1 MQRSWRG
8 NLIAAFAAQGAALG
22 VSLLTSLVVP
32 RLLGEVEAFAY
43 WQLFVFYSNYVSL
56 AQLGLVDGLYLR
68 LGGRGLEGLEAGRL
82 HGQYRLY
89 LAFQLLAG
97 LLLAGW
103 QAFQPDAGR
112 RFVWFATAAYLVLY
126 NASRFLGY
134 LFLAA
139 GHTRVFSA
147 SSLLDRGVMLGCV
160 CLLLAGQ
167 VRDWRLFVLAVP
179 LAMGVSLVWLAYRSR
194 FLLAAAPQSGAARAC
209 LADIRRGLPVTAA
222 TLAGALVTG
231 AGKLTADAGWGLEA
245 FGQVSFALSLA
256 AVLLAFL
263 NQAGLVLFPALRRID
278 APARR
283 AALYAR
289 LRRGLALALLAAYG
303 LVLPAS
309 ALVRLWLPAYAQSA
323 AWFVQLAPLCLFD
336 GKMQLLY
343 STFLKALHRQKALL
357 WLNLLAAGISVGGCL
372 LAAWS
377 GRLGGIVA
385 AVVAASAVRAM
396 LAEWYL
402 HRRCG
407 LPGGGWL
414 AVELAGTAVFYLLG
428 RLGVWAAAGVWT
440 ALYLAGLGILW
451 TRRRKRDGS
460 DRMQ

>member
-1 MQRSWRG
+1 M
-8 NLIAAFAAQGAALG
+8 
-22 VSLLTSLVVP
+22 
-32 RLLGEVEAFAY
+32 EAFAY

-68 LGGRGLEGLEAGRL
+68 LGGCGLDALDAGRL

-103 QAFQPDAGR
+103 QVFQPDAGR
-112 RFVWFATAAYLVLY
+112 RFVWFAAAAYLVLY

-167 VRDWRLFVLAVP
+167 VRDWRLFVLVVP
-179 LAMGVSLVWLAYRSR
+179 LAMGVSMVWLAYRSR
-194 FLLAAAPQSGAARAC
+194 FLLAAKPQPGAARDC

-263 NQAGLVLFPALRRID
+263 NQAGLVLFPALRQID

-289 LRRGLALALLAAYG
+289 LRRGLALALLAA
-303 LVLPAS
+303 
-309 ALVRLWLPAYAQSA
+309 
-323 AWFVQLAPLCLFD
+323 
-336 GKMQLLY
+336 
-343 STFLKALHRQKALL
+343 
-357 WLNLLAAGISVGGCL
+357 
-372 LAAWS
+372 
-377 GRLGGIVA
+377 
-385 AVVAASAVRAM
+385 SAVRAM

-402 HRRCG
+402 QRRCG

-414 AVELAGTAVFYLLG
+414 AVELGCTAVFYLLG
-428 RLGVWAAAGVWT
+428 TLGIWTAAASWT
-440 ALYLAGLGILW
+440 ALYLLGVCILW
-451 TRRRKRDGS
+451 IQRRKNDGS

>member
-32 RLLGEVEAFAY
+32 RLLGDVEAFAY

-112 RFVWFATAAYLVLY
+112 RFVWFAAAAYLVLY

-134 LFLAA
+134 LFLA
-139 GHTRVFSA
+139 
-147 SSLLDRGVMLGCV
+147 

-179 LAMGVSLVWLAYRSR
+179 LAMGVSLVWLGYRSR

-407 LPGGGWL
+407 LPDGGWL

-440 ALYLAGLGILW
+440 ALYLAGVGILW